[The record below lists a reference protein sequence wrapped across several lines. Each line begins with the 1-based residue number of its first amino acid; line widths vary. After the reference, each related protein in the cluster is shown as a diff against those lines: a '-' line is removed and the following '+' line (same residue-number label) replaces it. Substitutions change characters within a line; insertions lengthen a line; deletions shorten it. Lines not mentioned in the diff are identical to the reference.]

1 MPQSP
6 DRFLVISGDGHVGPP
21 LPGFAAYF
29 DPNEREEF
37 DRYWRA
43 RPGAKL
49 AEAASRGDRD
59 ALAGFLNGFMQATG
73 GTPEQAASFS
83 ERALEAT
90 VGLFDSKTRD
100 RFLDK
105 EGIAAEVL
113 YGDGFVEN
121 HPPYS
126 DIMESNGQ
134 IFGGKPWPFAQQL
147 AGARAYNRW
156 LADFVS
162 ENPARRAGV
171 ISLPAA
177 HDMSSLLAE
186 TKRASES
193 GLRGGVLV
201 PQLEAGLPGYHDA
214 YYDPLWALAAEL
226 GLPIAVHGGNA
237 RAPDGPDAYGPN
249 EPLASFFH
257 FTESTFF
264 DRRPLWFFIWG
275 GVFDRHPKLK
285 LVFAEALS
293 HWVPQELMRLDEMY
307 GMWNSKTLRERITKR
322 PSDYWRSNCAI
333 TATFIS
339 RGEVDMRHEIGVD
352 NLLWGSDFPHPEGT
366 WPYTETC
373 LRHAFHDIPQEETGR
388 ILGENAVDFY
398 GFDRE
403 VLTSIAGRI
412 GPRPEIVVRAPESRP
427 NDYLGMGLR

>member
-226 GLPIAVHGGNA
+226 ALPIAVHGGNA

-339 RGEVDMRHEIGVD
+339 RGEVEMRHEIGVD

-373 LRHAFHDIPQEETGR
+373 LRHAFHDIPQDETGR

>member
-1 MPQSP
+1 
-6 DRFLVISGDGHVGPP
+6 
-21 LPGFAAYF
+21 
-29 DPNEREEF
+29 
-37 DRYWRA
+37 
-43 RPGAKL
+43 
-49 AEAASRGDRD
+49 
-59 ALAGFLNGFMQATG
+59 MQATG
-73 GTPEQAASFS
+73 GTPKQAASFS

-177 HDMSSLLAE
+177 HDMSALLAE

>member
-339 RGEVDMRHEIGVD
+339 RGEVNMRHEIGVD

-373 LRHAFHDIPQEETGR
+373 LRHAFHDIPQDETGR

-403 VLTSIAGRI
+403 VLTNIAGRI

>member
-257 FTESTFF
+257 FAESTFF

-339 RGEVDMRHEIGVD
+339 RGEVNMRHEIGVD

-373 LRHAFHDIPQEETGR
+373 LRHAFHDIPQDETGR